1 MQAPRFLDQRR
12 RIDRRNPL
20 TNQSFD
26 VAQVLSLL
34 RVTK

>member
-12 RIDRRNPL
+12 RIERRNTL
-20 TNQSFD
+20 ADQSFD

>member
-12 RIDRRNPL
+12 RIERRNAL
-20 TNQSFD
+20 TDQSFD